1 MKVVFLFLLFISSL
15 FCKAQNRY
23 KYYFGTENK
32 ITKLSKSDID
42 STIKVLSKRLIQNN
56 FKDAEVSFDSAK
68 NYFSIANNKII
79 DTQFIKAFI
88 VNNGKA
94 ELEMYELY
102 THIEFIKITSA
113 NSNNKQLQSK
123 FSKLFSILDTMDFD
137 KYYHFSYLGRI
148 KIKDSLLFKNEI
160 KKLKIYLPKD
170 LILAKGSEKDD
181 FAYSYV
187 YGLKNNKNKL
197 VVNDIIDSASADLD
211 ELSRPSIKFHFNK
224 EGADL
229 FGILTE
235 QNTQKYIAIVLNKNV
250 YSAPLVTSK
259 IDGGSIQISG
269 NFSYREAREFA
280 TILLSKSIPIKLKF
294 VKSEIL

>member
-1 MKVVFLFLLFISSL
+1 
-15 FCKAQNRY
+15 
-23 KYYFGTENK
+23 
-32 ITKLSKSDID
+32 
-42 STIKVLSKRLIQNN
+42 
-56 FKDAEVSFDSAK
+56 
-68 NYFSIANNKII
+68 
-79 DTQFIKAFI
+79 
-88 VNNGKA
+88 
-94 ELEMYELY
+94 MYELY
-102 THIEFIKITSA
+102 SHNEFIKITLA
-113 NSNNKQLQSK
+113 NSKNKQFQAK

-148 KIKDSLLFKNEI
+148 KIKDTLLLKNEI

-170 LILAKGSEKDD
+170 LIFARGSEKDD

-197 VVNDIIDSASADLD
+197 AVNDIIDSASADLD

-224 EGADL
+224 EGANL

-235 QNTQKYIAIVLNKNV
+235 QNVQKYIAIVLNKNV
-250 YSAPLVTSK
+250 YSAPFVTSK

-280 TILLSKSIPIKLKF
+280 TILMSKSIPIKLKF